1 MGTSHRHTPSVAG
14 DPNWGNASAAVTS
27 IAGAEEKLDELD
39 KEQEGA
45 DESESS
51 DEQEE
56 EDQNKPA
63 TPTPPAQIVKRHRQL
78 DSQIRRNYRKAVSYL
93 VKAAGGRHKVS
104 SGVSR
109 AIGYAGVSI
118 ANGFISA
125 INEIVKNG
133 LKDWLSRRG
142 LTSLEGKSCQDVLD
156 MIRDYIEEDVAGLD
170 NTAANEA
177 LEYVLDELEQ
187 KIGEDLDSFE
197 KEMNALLASDEVKNL
212 LDKFFGMYIY
222 SHLSQDFK
230 EKLEYEKGTKVANET
245 MNEIKE
251 LIMDDIQRSY
261 SGRDASSIDWST
273 SDGDEF
279 IQAEFDRI
287 LYILTG
293 DED

>member
-14 DPNWGNASAAVTS
+14 EPNWGNASAAVTS

-45 DESESS
+45 DESENT

-56 EDQNKPA
+56 EDQNKTA
-63 TPTPPAQIVKRHRQL
+63 TPTPPAQIVKRQRQL
-78 DSQIRRNYRKAVSYL
+78 DSQIRRNYRKALSYL

-104 SGVSR
+104 SGASR

-118 ANGFISA
+118 ANGLISV
-125 INEIVKNG
+125 ISEIVKNG
-133 LKDWLSRRG
+133 LKDWLGRRG
-142 LTSLEGKSCQDVLD
+142 ITSLEGKSCQDVLD

-177 LEYVLDELEQ
+177 LEYVLDELGQ
-187 KIGEDLDSFE
+187 RTGEDLDSFE
-197 KEMNALLASDEVKNL
+197 KEMNTLLASDEVKNL

-251 LIMDDIQRSY
+251 LIMDDIQRSF

-273 SDGDEF
+273 SEGEKF

-287 LYILTG
+287 IYILTG

>member
-1 MGTSHRHTPSVAG
+1 MGTSHRHSPSVAG
-14 DPNWGNASAAVTS
+14 EPNWGNASAAVTS
-27 IAGAEEKLDELD
+27 IAGAEEKLDEMD
-39 KEQEGA
+39 KEQEGT
-45 DESESS
+45 DESENT
-51 DEQEE
+51 DEQET

-63 TPTPPAQIVKRHRQL
+63 TPTPPAQIVKRKRQL
-78 DSQIRRNYRKAVSYL
+78 DGQIRRNYRKAVSYL

-104 SGVSR
+104 SGGSR

-118 ANGFISA
+118 ANDFISA
-125 INEIVKNG
+125 ISEIVKNG
-133 LKDWLSRRG
+133 LKDWLGRRG
-142 LTSLEGKSCQDVLD
+142 RASLEGKSCQDVLD
-156 MIRDYIEEDVAGLD
+156 RIRDYIEEDVAGLD

-177 LEYVLDELEQ
+177 LEYVLDELGQ
-187 KIGEDLDSFE
+187 KTGEDLDSFE
-197 KEMNALLASDEVKNL
+197 KEMNTLLASDEVKNL

-245 MNEIKE
+245 MTEIKE
-251 LIMDDIQRSY
+251 LIMDDIQRSF

-273 SDGDEF
+273 SEGEEF